1 VCTLSWW
8 RDGTSYGVFFNR
20 DESRMRLEAEIPC
33 RFETSGISYLSPV
46 DADGGGTWIWANSE
60 GVIGCLLNNYQVNKE
75 GAANPVSRGLLLK
88 SLASRQHTESLFD
101 TVEMTDLHT
110 YRGFLIFGMDRN
122 THGLITWDCD
132 NLQFSSEG
140 DVHSPIT
147 SSGYLPEEIISHR
160 KNLYHSRFDTAS
172 SPSAEEL
179 FSYHTLHDPALPAHS
194 VLMCRPDARTVSLS
208 QVSVD
213 PERIR
218 FSYGTVS
225 EQCRFDGPTTISLN
239 RVD

>member
-1 VCTLSWW
+1 MTARKLLKILVL
-8 RDGTSYGVFFNR
+8 GALVAGVFWAVQGPPGDDSSRPQIVISEADVAHQSARWQRMWNR
-20 DESRMRLEAEIPC
+20 
-33 RFETSGISYLSPV
+33 
-46 DADGGGTWIWANSE
+46 
-60 GVIGCLLNNYQVNKE
+60 
-75 GAANPVSRGLLLK
+75 
-88 SLASRQHTESLFD
+88 
-101 TVEMTDLHT
+101 
-110 YRGFLIFGMDRN
+110 
-122 THGLITWDCD
+122 
-132 NLQFSSEG
+132 
-140 DVHSPIT
+140 
-147 SSGYLPEEIISHR
+147 
-160 KNLYHSRFDTAS
+160 

-194 VLMCRPDARTVSLS
+194 VLMRRPDARTVSLS

>member
-1 VCTLSWW
+1 
-8 RDGTSYGVFFNR
+8 
-20 DESRMRLEAEIPC
+20 MRLEAEIPC

-46 DADGGGTWIWANSE
+46 DTDGGGTWIWANSQ
-60 GVIGCLLNNYQVNKE
+60 GVIGCLLNNYQVKKE

-88 SLASRQHTESLFD
+88 SLASRRDTESLFD
-101 TVEMTDLHT
+101 AVKMTDLHM
-110 YRGFLIFGMDRN
+110 YRGFLIFGMDLN
-122 THGLITWDCD
+122 THGLITWDYD

-160 KNLYHSRFDTAS
+160 KNLYNNRFDTVL
-172 SPSAEEL
+172 SPSPEEL
-179 FSYHTLHDPALPAHS
+179 FFYHTFHDPALPAYS
-194 VLMCRPDARTVSLS
+194 VLMSRPDARTVSLS

-213 PERIR
+213 PERVR
-218 FSYGTVS
+218 FSYGAVS
-225 EQCRFDGPTTISLN
+225 EQCRPDDPTTISLN

>member
-1 VCTLSWW
+1 MCTLSWW

-46 DADGGGTWIWANSE
+46 DTDGGGTWIWANSQ
-60 GVIGCLLNNYQVNKE
+60 GVIGCLLNNYQVKKE

-88 SLASRQHTESLFD
+88 SLASRRDTESLFD
-101 TVEMTDLHT
+101 AVKMTDLHM
-110 YRGFLIFGMDRN
+110 YRGFLIFGMDLN
-122 THGLITWDCD
+122 THGLITWDYD

-160 KNLYHSRFDTAS
+160 KNLYNNRFDTVL
-172 SPSAEEL
+172 SPSPEEL
-179 FSYHTLHDPALPAHS
+179 FSYHTFHDPALPAYS
-194 VLMCRPDARTVSLS
+194 VLMSRPDARTVSLS

-213 PERIR
+213 PERVR
-218 FSYGTVS
+218 FSYGAVS
-225 EQCRFDGPTTISLN
+225 EQCRPDDPTTISLN